1 MGRSVLI
8 HLLILGLSGV
18 CWATNA
24 NSAENNT
31 GFGYELLLAKL
42 DYLEYKLLE
51 LQVETKEQGES
62 ILVNQNKSRRELMEQ
77 ASELLEQQRIFA
89 NHEKILNAIFE
100 LNPRKHPAD
109 NSKLLTAILNEPISD
124 VPSTV
129 ISCVQEKSKKSG
141 RYWMA
146 PTDFPKFEVYCE
158 QTLHGGGW
166 IVIQNRF
173 NGSVDFFR
181 NWTDYRNGFGSLDG
195 EFWLGLEKIHQ
206 LTSTRMHELLI
217 YLEDHAGVQKY
228 AKYENFSI
236 GDENDQY
243 ALKTLESCSG
253 TLGDSLTNYKGM
265 KFSTFDKDNDEHS
278 ENCASIY
285 HGGWWYKA
293 CHASN
298 LNGPYKKGDNSDTMT
313 WYSFHNKHHG
323 LKASKMMIRE
333 I

>member
-8 HLLILGLSGV
+8 HLLVLGLFSF
-18 CWATNA
+18 CWTTNA

-62 ILVNQNKSRRELMEQ
+62 ILVNQNITRRELMGQ
-77 ASELLEQQRIFA
+77 VSEILEQQRIFA

-129 ISCVQEKSKKSG
+129 KSCVEMKTNKSG
-141 RYWMA
+141 RYWLTQ
-146 PTDFPKFEVYCE
+146 TDLPKLEVYCE

-195 EFWLGLEKIHQ
+195 EFWLGLEKIRQ

-217 YLEDHAGVQKY
+217 HLEDHAGVSKH
-228 AKYENFSI
+228 AKYEKFAI
-236 GDENDQY
+236 GDESDQY

-253 TLGDSLTNYKGM
+253 TLGDSLIGHKGM
-265 KFSTFDKDNDEHS
+265 KFTTFDRDNDEHFG
-278 ENCASIY
+278 NCASLF

-293 CHASN
+293 CHTSN
-298 LNGPYKKGDNSDTMT
+298 LNGPYKKGDDPDTMT
-313 WYSFHNKHHG
+313 WSTFLNKYYG
-323 LKASKMMIRE
+323 LKVSKMMIRA